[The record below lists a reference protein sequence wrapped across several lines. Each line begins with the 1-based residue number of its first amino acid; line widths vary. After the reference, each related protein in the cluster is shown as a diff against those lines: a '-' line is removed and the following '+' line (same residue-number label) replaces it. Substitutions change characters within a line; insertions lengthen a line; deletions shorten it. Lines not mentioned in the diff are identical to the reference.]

1 MKLFRTLV
9 AISVLAA
16 LSFVAGYGYKRWY
29 AKPGTSDES
38 QSAGR
43 RILYYVDPMNP
54 RYRSDKPGKALDG
67 MDLVPVYEED
77 NPADSSGAPGEAASL
92 PMGTIKITP
101 EKQQLIGVRYGE
113 VEFSSF
119 VHKVRA
125 VGKVNFDETRI
136 ARIHPRVEGWI
147 DKVFVD
153 FTGKLVEKDQP
164 LLTIYSPEL
173 LATQQEFLL
182 ALKSKELMRSSPL
195 EESLSQSDSLLA
207 AARKRLELWE
217 LSESQ
222 IEEITRTEKPVT
234 NITLN
239 SPISG
244 YVITRNAF
252 PKQRVTPDTELY
264 NVADLSRVW
273 IMTDVFEYEAPMV
286 QVGQPATVTISY
298 YSGKSFRASVNYI
311 QPQVDPMTRTLKI
324 RLEAENPGL
333 ILKPDMFVNVEFQI
347 GMPQRIMVS
356 ADAVLDSGLRQTVF
370 VDRGNGFLEPR
381 QVEVGQRLG
390 DKLEILKGLQAGE
403 RIVIS
408 GNFLIDSESQ
418 LKSAAGGMAGM
429 AHGGS
434 TGGKT
439 TEAAPPPSEHQQHG
453 GPPNASPQP
462 PAGAEHR
469 GGHGQ

>member
-1 MKLFRTLV
+1 MKVLRTFLTV
-9 AISVLAA
+9 GVLLI
-16 LSFVAGYGYKRWY
+16 LSFVAGYGYRRWY
-29 AKPGTSDES
+29 AKETGEVTRADD
-38 QSAGR
+38 R

-54 RYRSDKPGKALDG
+54 SYKSDKPGNTPDG
-67 MDLVPVYEED
+67 MKLVPVYD
-77 NPADSSGAPGEAASL
+77 NDEPWDSPGISTEASSP
-92 PMGTIKITP
+92 PMGTIQITP

-113 VEFSSF
+113 VESAAF
-119 VHKVRA
+119 VHTVRA
-125 VGKVNFDETRI
+125 VGKVALDETGI
-136 ARIHPRVEGWI
+136 VRIHPRVEGWI

-153 FTGKLVEKDQP
+153 FMGKLVEKDQP

-195 EESLSQSDSLLA
+195 RESFAQSDSLLA
-207 AARKRLELWE
+207 AARKRMELLD
-217 LSESQ
+217 LSDSQ
-222 IEEITRTEKPVT
+222 IEEITRTQEPVT

-244 YVITRNAF
+244 YVLARDAF

-264 NVADLSRVW
+264 TVADLRKVW
-273 IMTDVFEYEAPMV
+273 IMADIFEYEAPMV
-286 QVGQPATVTISY
+286 RLGQPATVAISY
-298 YSGKSFRASVNYI
+298 YPGKSFQASVSYI

-333 ILKPDMFVNVEFQI
+333 LLKPDMFVNVEFRVS
-347 GMPQRIMVS
+347 MPQRVTVS
-356 ADAVLDSGLRQTVF
+356 ADAVLDSGLRKTVF

-381 QVEVGQRLG
+381 QVEVGERFE
-390 DKLEILKGLQAGE
+390 DKIVILKGLQAGE
-403 RIVIS
+403 RIVTS

-429 AHGGS
+429 PGMGRGGS
-434 TGGKT
+434 AGGKA
-439 TEAAPPPSEHQQHG
+439 TEAAPVAPSSPPQQT
-453 GPPNASPQP
+453 
-462 PAGAEHR
+462 GAQHS

>member
-1 MKLFRTLV
+1 
-9 AISVLAA
+9 
-16 LSFVAGYGYKRWY
+16 
-29 AKPGTSDES
+29 
-38 QSAGR
+38 
-43 RILYYVDPMNP
+43 
-54 RYRSDKPGKALDG
+54 
-67 MDLVPVYEED
+67 
-77 NPADSSGAPGEAASL
+77 
-92 PMGTIKITP
+92 
-101 EKQQLIGVRYGE
+101 
-113 VEFSSF
+113 
-119 VHKVRA
+119 
-125 VGKVNFDETRI
+125 
-136 ARIHPRVEGWI
+136 
-147 DKVFVD
+147 
-153 FTGKLVEKDQP
+153 
-164 LLTIYSPEL
+164 
-173 LATQQEFLL
+173 
-182 ALKSKELMRSSPL
+182 
-195 EESLSQSDSLLA
+195 
-207 AARKRLELWE
+207 
-217 LSESQ
+217 
-222 IEEITRTEKPVT
+222 
-234 NITLN
+234 
-239 SPISG
+239 
-244 YVITRNAF
+244 
-252 PKQRVTPDTELY
+252 
-264 NVADLSRVW
+264 
-273 IMTDVFEYEAPMV
+273 MV